1 MIIHGKLID
10 TDVRALIKAGVITL
24 GGNRKLKIYGKLN
37 CRSGKRMLKQNRVFF
52 SNVYEAK
59 HFGYR
64 PCGHCM
70 RPEYKIWKQNDE
82 LI

>member
-1 MIIHGKLID
+1 MIAHGTLSAREL
-10 TDVRALIKAGVITL
+10 RALIKAGVLTL
-24 GGNRKLKIYGKLN
+24 GGNKKLKIFGMLN
-37 CRSGKRMLKQNRVFF
+37 CRSGKRMLKENRMFF
-52 SNVYEAK
+52 TSAHEAK

-70 RPEYKIWKQNDE
+70 KQDYKIWKQDNG

>member
-1 MIIHGKLID
+1 MIAHAQLSAPQL
-10 TDVRALIKAGVITL
+10 RALVKSGVITL
-24 GGNRKLKIYGKLN
+24 GGNKKLKIFGRLN
-37 CRSGKRMLKQNRVFF
+37 CASGKRMLKQNRVFF
-52 SNVYEAK
+52 TAAHEAK

-70 RPEYKIWKQNDE
+70 KEDYKIWKQDNG